1 MKLQAS
7 SKTIRILLVDDQSLT
22 GHLLKR
28 MLARDPEMLLL
39 TCTDPRAAIHLA
51 EAHDP
56 AVILL
61 DFVMPD
67 VDGLTLLRQFRSM
80 EQFAY
85 VPIIL
90 LSSQADAAWKAQAF
104 RDGANDYLVKL
115 PDPVEML
122 ARLRYHAESYFN
134 RLKNRRVQQELVESE
149 HRFRMVTQSISE
161 AIISLCPDGMIH
173 FWNQGAEN
181 IFGYTE
187 FEIFDRPITLLIPER
202 CLTPYKRL
210 FFRIRADNQKRHSLN
225 VGQAHPSNKTF
236 ELFGV
241 RKNGGE
247 FPMELS
253 VATWQTE
260 GKLFFAAVIRDI
272 TERKRAEERIHY
284 QAHFDLLTDLPNRNL
299 FLQRLDENISVAGRQ
314 KKQVALLFVD
324 LDRFKWVNDTLGHE
338 AGDDLLKQVAVRMKS
353 CVRKSDTV
361 ARLGGDEFTVI
372 LFDVAGIP
380 GAIRVVENIL
390 KQLASPF
397 LLSGQE
403 VSISGSIGVT
413 FFPED
418 GTDREVLLRN
428 ADHAMYIA
436 KRAGR
441 NGYWLFKPDQP
452 GL

>member
-1 MKLQAS
+1 MPTP

-28 MLARDPEMLLL
+28 MLLQDPEMVLL
-39 TCTDPRAAIHLA
+39 TCTDPRSAIHLA
-51 EAHDP
+51 EEHDP

-61 DFVMPD
+61 DFVMPE
-67 VDGLTLLRQFRSM
+67 VDGLTLLKQFRTM
-80 EQFAY
+80 ERFAY
-85 VPIIL
+85 IPIIL

-115 PDPVEML
+115 PDPIEML

-134 RLKNRRVQQELVESE
+134 RLKNRRAQQALMESE

-161 AIISLCPDGMIH
+161 AIVSFCPDGMIH
-173 FWNQGAEN
+173 FWNRGAEN

-187 FEIFDRPITLLIPER
+187 FEVFDRPITLLIPAH
-202 CLTPYKRL
+202 CLTQYKRL
-210 FFRIRADNQKRHSLN
+210 FFRIRAYSHKRHSMDD
-225 VGQAHPSNKTF
+225 GRADPFTKTL
-236 ELFGV
+236 ELSGV
-241 RKNGGE
+241 RKNGE
-247 FPMELS
+247 LFPMELS
-253 VATWQTE
+253 VATWQSE
-260 GKLFFAAVIRDI
+260 GMLFFAAVIRDI

-314 KKQVALLFVD
+314 NKLLALLFVD

-338 AGDDLLKQVAVRMKS
+338 AGDDLLQQVAVRMKS

-372 LFDVAGIP
+372 LFDVAGVP
-380 GAIRVVENIL
+380 GAIRVVENML
-390 KQLASPF
+390 KQLATPF

-403 VSISGSIGVT
+403 VSISGSIGIT

-418 GTDREVLLRN
+418 GVEREVLLRN

-441 NGYWLFKPDQP
+441 NGYWFFKPD
-452 GL
+452 